1 MFTVAKKSAIMDS
14 IHDPRRKDMLHYTDY
29 IKDMM
34 TRYNYPEEAVTLFT
48 EVEKRLD
55 TEKGFGD
62 RFDEIFTEYMFP
74 EAGDL
79 GKALEAIK
87 ALAKDM
93 ELSEYTLS
101 FVFIMNCTEV
111 LKGRYEA
118 AGIPEVYA
126 TAYLNL
132 RRVADLQRGETL
144 FLPQARAKDLLEKVG
159 LKDRMN
165 HLPSELSGGEMQR
178 VALARALVTSP
189 ELVLADEPTGNL
201 DAWTG
206 AGILKI
212 LTELS
217 SDAAAKFALV
227 MVTHSPEAA
236 AICDR
241 VLTLE
246 HGVLV

>member
-1 MFTVAKKSAIMDS
+1 MIELKHLGKIYSSAS
-14 IHDPRRKDMLHYTDY
+14 GSVEALKDVNLTIAD
-29 IKDMM
+29 
-34 TRYNYPEEAVTLFT
+34 
-48 EVEKRLD
+48 
-55 TEKGFGD
+55 G
-62 RFDEIFTEYMFP
+62 EIFGIIGLSG
-74 EAGDL
+74 AGKSTL
-79 GKALEAIK
+79 VRCINLLERPTSGTVTRPKNIG
-87 ALAKDM
+87 
-93 ELSEYTLS
+93 
-101 FVFIMNCTEV
+101 FVFQQYHLMPELTV
-111 LKGRYEA
+111 LENVLLPTMSRHF
-118 AGIPEVYA
+118 
-126 TAYLNL
+126 
-132 RRVADLQRGETL
+132 RETL
-144 FLPQARAKDLLEKVG
+144 PKGAATFLSPHGLAQHLLEKVG
-159 LKDRMN
+159 LQDRMK

-217 SDAAAKFALV
+217 SDTAQKFALV

-246 HGVLV
+246 DGLLK